1 MQCPSTITE
10 DTKLCSQCFIQQLV
24 RAFADTAVSD
34 AGTLDTKKCSN
45 ARKGCCDNLHIIF
58 DEVTAKC
65 VLLHKDKIPAEDEK
79 SPTKL
84 IGFLSCLVECIY
96 KSRNYLT
103 KDGEDIN
110 MQAVKNNV
118 AITYADRPKEQ
129 QYYIEMYDYCRKDA
143 AKIYGQLKGNP
154 GSKLLF
160 KKACKPYYTFVYLCQ
175 AEYHKKTACPYFMWE
190 DDEKT
195 PAKQRCKSA
204 KEQCYKIDGLTAPQE
219 YNFHS

>member
-1 MQCPSTITE
+1 MQPSEILCLVICL
-10 DTKLCSQCFIQQLV
+10 KLFV
-24 RAFADTAVSD
+24 RAFGDTAASD
-34 AGTLDTKKCSN
+34 IGTLDEKKCSN

-103 KDGEDIN
+103 KAEDID
-110 MQAVKNNV
+110 MQAVKEDV

-143 AKIYGQLKGNP
+143 AKIYGQIKGNP
-154 GSKLLF
+154 ASKIFF

-175 AEYHKKTACPYFMWE
+175 AEYHKKTTCPYFTWE
-190 DDEKT
+190 GDEKPPT
-195 PAKQRCKSA
+195 KQECKSA
-204 KEQCYKIDGLTAPQE
+204 KDQCYKIDGLTPPEE
-219 YNFHS
+219 YEFDP